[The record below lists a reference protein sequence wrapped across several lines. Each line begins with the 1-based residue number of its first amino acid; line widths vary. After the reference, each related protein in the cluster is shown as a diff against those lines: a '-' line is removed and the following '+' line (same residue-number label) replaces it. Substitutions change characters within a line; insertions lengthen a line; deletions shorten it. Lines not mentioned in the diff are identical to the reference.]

1 MMMFRPLGTARKHL
15 LEGPLFLELP
25 PHYKPETPLHRKDT
39 MKPNQIKDAFF
50 PEIFF
55 PEMPLTKV
63 RLCHTII
70 KLLKEDD
77 LMSHSRIFQLCF
89 ETLENEKVIRTSKLK
104 LPLLI
109 GSLKYDSSKRILED
123 KLKGNL

>member
-1 MMMFRPLGTARKHL
+1 M
-15 LEGPLFLELP
+15 
-25 PHYKPETPLHRKDT
+25 
-39 MKPNQIKDAFF
+39 
-50 PEIFF
+50 
-55 PEMPLTKV
+55 TKV

>member
-1 MMMFRPLGTARKHL
+1 MFISWPLGTARKHL

-39 MKPNQIKDAFF
+39 MKPNQIKDA
-50 PEIFF
+50 FF